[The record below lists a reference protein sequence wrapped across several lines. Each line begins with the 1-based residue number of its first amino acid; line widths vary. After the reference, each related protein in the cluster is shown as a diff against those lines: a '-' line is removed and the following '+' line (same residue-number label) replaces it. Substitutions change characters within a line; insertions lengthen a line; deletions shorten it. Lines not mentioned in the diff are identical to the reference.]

1 MIENIEKLI
10 GALRDEMQ
18 QYGEM
23 LALLDQQQEQVK
35 ARSAENVFRSVSLIE
50 AQASVIQAVRNQRE
64 ECRQSVAKKAN
75 RPEAVSFSELIPLLP
90 PDYRPLIK
98 ALVDE
103 NNQLLGRVRQRAH
116 QNHILLRRSVELME
130 ALITTLFSSLQ
141 TSVYNGNGSI
151 DKHYSVMPSFYS
163 CVG

>member
-1 MIENIEKLI
+1 MIEKTEQLV
-10 GALRDEMQ
+10 GALREEMQ

-35 ARSAENVFRSVSLIE
+35 ARSPENVFRSVGLIE
-50 AQASVIQAVRNQRE
+50 AQASVLQNVRNQRE
-64 ECRQSVAKKAN
+64 ECRQSVAREAN
-75 RPEAVSFSELIPLLP
+75 RPEAVPFSELIPLLP
-90 PDYRPLIK
+90 PDYRPLVK

-103 NNQLLGRVRQRAH
+103 NNQLLVRVRQRAH

-130 ALITTLFSSLQ
+130 GLITTLFSSLQ
-141 TSVYNGNGSI
+141 TSVYNGNGVV
-151 DKHYSVMPSFYS
+151 DKHYSSMPSFYS